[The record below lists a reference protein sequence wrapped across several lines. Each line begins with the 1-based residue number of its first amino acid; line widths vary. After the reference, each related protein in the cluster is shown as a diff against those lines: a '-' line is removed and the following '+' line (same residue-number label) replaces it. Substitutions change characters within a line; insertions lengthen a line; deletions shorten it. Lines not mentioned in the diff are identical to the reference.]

1 MLFGHNTNVEVSG
14 ITYHVQTE
22 DRGTANALI
31 DTTVHCRGRVMHR
44 RTNNYFDLL
53 PLDAG
58 GEEAL
63 RRRIDEQHSV
73 VLDEMSSGKLHL
85 PPPPPEPPP
94 RQAGASLPNAHA
106 SAAEP
111 SEANAGPSAA
121 ALDAAA
127 TEAHVEEASLPAPTH
142 LKLELLNAKNWL
154 RGTKA
159 SLQILVRDGTS
170 HTVSGANVSVRVNG
184 VSGPVEFLARSDAE
198 GRASLD
204 FEMPRL
210 SSGDIALY
218 ILGSYGTAQ
227 GQLRFGLR
235 TKPKAPSAQ

>member
-1 MLFGHNTNVEVSG
+1 MLSGHNTNVEVGG

-22 DRGTANALI
+22 DRGTASALI

-53 PLDAG
+53 PLDVG
-58 GEEAL
+58 REEAL
-63 RRRIDEQHSV
+63 RLRIDEQHSV
-73 VLDEMSSGKLHL
+73 VLDEMRSGKLHL
-85 PPPPPEPPP
+85 PPPPPEPAP
-94 RQAGASLPNAHA
+94 RLAGASLPDAHA
-106 SAAEP
+106 SAAQASKP
-111 SEANAGPSAA
+111 HTAQSVA
-121 ALDAAA
+121 ALGTSA

-170 HTVSGANVSVRVNG
+170 HTVSGAKVSVRVNG

-210 SSGDIALY
+210 SPGNVALH

-235 TKPKAPSAQ
+235 TKPKAPSAH